1 MGRRAVRGG
10 AAIAWTSPSTA
21 VGQTIGYVAAPFG
34 GHIDALPVTRGIA
47 VVLLAVLLVWLWW
60 RARTRDPLYH
70 AGLALALTVA
80 LAPVVHP
87 WYWTWPLFVL
97 AATAQRTRWFIVVAL
112 VASFLV
118 LPNGTGLP
126 RYTKTVGAPL
136 MTLLVIV
143 LVIRLV
149 RSARAARQPVAA
161 D

>member
-1 MGRRAVRGG
+1 M
-10 AAIAWTSPSTA
+10 
-21 VGQTIGYVAAPFG
+21 
-34 GHIDALPVTRGIA
+34 
-47 VVLLAVLLVWLWW
+47 
-60 RARTRDPLYH
+60 
-70 AGLALALTVA
+70 
-80 LAPVVHP
+80 HP

-97 AATAQRTRWFIVVAL
+97 AATARRTRWFTVVAL

-118 LPNGTGLP
+118 LPDGTGLP